1 MEPKNQYEKEYSFE
15 FFPPRS
21 AEAEELLVKTSEDL
35 AALNPLFFSVT
46 YGADGTSRDK
56 TRETVMNLKV
66 RTGIESAPHISCIG
80 STRENIRGIIEDYRM
95 QGIRRIVCLRGDLP
109 SGMMDVGEFR
119 YANELVEFIRQ
130 ETGAYFQIEVAAYPE
145 MHPQAPNIEADFQNF
160 RRKIDAGANGAITQY
175 FYNADAYFRFRD
187 ACDKN
192 GIDVPI
198 TPGIMPIGNFFQI
211 SRFSE
216 ACGAEIPRWMRKRF
230 EYFGDDRESVHSLSV
245 ELVSGLCQRLLNNG
259 APGLHFYTMNRSHLI
274 RRIWDNL
281 DLK

>member
-145 MHPQAPNIEADFQNF
+145 MHPQAPDIEADFQNF

>member
-21 AEAEELLVKTSEDL
+21 AEAEELLIKTSEDL

-80 STRENIRGIIEDYRM
+80 STRENIRGVIEDYRM